1 MKNDIEKII
10 DELKNDNDS
19 LKKYIECFIE
29 IEKVKEEN
37 SKEYQELKEMIEFDE
52 VPEDLLLLFREI
64 PLRTVMVCVFQ
75 GWSYG

>member
-10 DELKNDNDS
+10 DELRNDNDS

-37 SKEYQELKEMIEFDE
+37 SKEYQELKEMIEFDDE
-52 VPEDLLLLFREI
+52 
-64 PLRTVMVCVFQ
+64 
-75 GWSYG
+75 Y

>member
-37 SKEYQELKEMIEFDE
+37 SKEYQELKEMIEFDDE
-52 VPEDLLLLFREI
+52 YKKNALKFI
-64 PLRTVMVCVFQ
+64 AFFNI
-75 GWSYG
+75 

>member
-1 MKNDIEKII
+1 
-10 DELKNDNDS
+10 
-19 LKKYIECFIE
+19 
-29 IEKVKEEN
+29 
-37 SKEYQELKEMIEFDE
+37 MIEFDE

>member
-37 SKEYQELKEMIEFDE
+37 SKELKEMIEFDDE
-52 VPEDLLLLFREI
+52 
-64 PLRTVMVCVFQ
+64 
-75 GWSYG
+75 Y